1 MRVTWSLS
9 DTEVWRYES
18 IQSCTSHR
26 SVNVQRQLIEPPGTG
41 RHCPSL
47 KLRDKLGRRPMPGR
61 PPRLMQQFARLQVRR
76 VQSASASGGS
86 ITRVKSALLHINW
99 VGVESK
105 RRRIASAK
113 RSPTPRRS
121 ADLRSTWPR
130 NWRSECVCMV
140 SLPSSDVFE
149 RPTPDIEWSPP
160 FRPIA
165 DDSRGGESPQSG
177 RRRHLPEDRSSGS
190 L

>member
-26 SVNVQRQLIEPPGTG
+26 SVNVRRQLIEPPGTG
-41 RHCPSL
+41 RHCPRL
-47 KLRDKLGRRPMPGR
+47 KLRDKHGRRPMPGR
-61 PPRLMQQFARLQVRR
+61 PPRLMQPLARPQVRR
-76 VQSASASGGS
+76 VQSASASGRS

-105 RRRIASAK
+105 RRRTASAK
-113 RSPTPRRS
+113 RSPIRRRS

-140 SLPSSDVFE
+140 SLPSSEVFE
-149 RPTPDIEWSPP
+149 RPQAADSEIGPDHPKADEFSASRQP
-160 FRPIA
+160 FGAVVHITYCV
-165 DDSRGGESPQSG
+165 
-177 RRRHLPEDRSSGS
+177 
-190 L
+190 